1 MPGLPPHSETQLH
14 LSGKIMYRLLKHFIF
29 MLAAGALSASAQA
42 AELSPDVLA
51 RNVTNDVLR
60 IVRHDKEIANGNA
73 AKVNILVE
81 QKILPLF
88 DFRHMAQ
95 LAVAKHWPKATPEQ
109 QESLTN
115 QFRAML
121 VRTYASSLTSVA
133 DYKIEFKPFRA
144 SPGDSDVTVSTEV
157 SKPGAPPIPID
168 YRLEKASDNGWK
180 VFDVIVDNV
189 SLVTV
194 YRNSFNSE
202 VRKGGIDGLIAALER
217 RNKKP

>member
-1 MPGLPPHSETQLH
+1 MH
-14 LSGKIMYRLLKHFIF
+14 RLLKHFIL
-29 MLAAGALSASAQA
+29 MLAAGWLSVSVQA
-42 AELSPDVLA
+42 AELGPDALA

-60 IVRHDKEIANGNA
+60 IVRQDKDIASGNTT
-73 AKVNILVE
+73 KVHALVE
-81 QKILPLF
+81 QKILPIF
-88 DFRHMAQ
+88 DFRHMTQ
-95 LAVAKHWPKATPEQ
+95 LAVGKHWPRATPEQ

-144 SPGDSDVTVSTEV
+144 APGDDEVMVSTEV

-168 YRLEKASDNGWK
+168 YRLEKTGHNGWK

-202 VRKGGIDGLIAALER
+202 VRKGGVDGLIAALER
-217 RNKKP
+217 RNNRP

>member
-1 MPGLPPHSETQLH
+1 
-14 LSGKIMYRLLKHFIF
+14 MYRLLKLFLF
-29 MLAAGALSASAQA
+29 MLITGSLSVSAQA
-42 AELSPDVLA
+42 AEIGPDVLA

-60 IVRHDKEIANGNA
+60 IVRQDKDIASGNT
-73 AKVNILVE
+73 AKVNALVE

-88 DFRHMAQ
+88 DFKHMTQ
-95 LAVAKHWPKATPEQ
+95 LAVAKHWPRATAEQ

-133 DYKIEFKPFRA
+133 DYKIEFKPFRS

-168 YRLEKASDNGWK
+168 YRLEKTDNNGWK
-180 VFDVIVDNV
+180 VFDVVVDNV

-202 VRKGGIDGLIAALER
+202 VRRGGVDGLIAALER
-217 RNKKP
+217 RNNRP